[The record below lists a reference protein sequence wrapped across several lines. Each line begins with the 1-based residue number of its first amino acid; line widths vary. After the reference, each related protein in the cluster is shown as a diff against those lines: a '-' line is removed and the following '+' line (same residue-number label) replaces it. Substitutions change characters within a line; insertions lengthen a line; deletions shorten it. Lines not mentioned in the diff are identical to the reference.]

1 MAKYVFV
8 TGGVTSSLGKGI
20 IAASLAKLLQARG
33 LRVTIQKFDPYINV
47 DPGTLNPYEH
57 GECYVTEDGAE
68 TDLDLGHYERF
79 LSIFTTQANN
89 VTTGRIYQ
97 TVINKEREG
106 AYLGKTVQVIPH
118 ITDEIKRRM
127 LLLGQT
133 EEYDII
139 ITEIGG
145 TVGDIES
152 LPFIEAVR
160 QLQWEM
166 PEEDCVV
173 VHLTLIPYLKAA
185 QELKTKPTQHS
196 VKLLSSEGVN
206 PDIIVCRT
214 EQPLSLEIRRKIA
227 QFCNVKPEAV
237 IEAADAP
244 TIYEV
249 PVAMMREKLD
259 VICLKKLNIT
269 DYHEPELTKWKEFLD
284 KLKYPKSKVNIGL
297 IGKYI
302 ELQDA
307 YKSILESFIHAGAIN
322 ECKVQ
327 VVNVHSEFITEE
339 NVSEKLGNL
348 DGLFFAPGFGHRGV
362 EGKITAVKYAR
373 ENNLPFFGI
382 CLGMQMAVIEFARNV
397 LGWRDAHST
406 EMNPSTSEPVI
417 DLMEEQK
424 KISAKGGTM
433 RLGAYPCVILEGSLA
448 NEIYDKK
455 EISERHRH
463 RWEFN
468 NAYLKKFEN
477 AGMIPS
483 GKNPESGLV
492 EIIELHNHP
501 FFIGVQYHPELKS
514 TVENPHPVFV
524 HFIKAAKEFTER
536 KNSLKTQH
544 LQSEILVHG
553 S

>member
-1 MAKYVFV
+1 MAKYIFV

-79 LSIFTTQANN
+79 LNIFTSQANN

-106 AYLGKTVQVIPH
+106 AYLGKTVQVVPH

-127 LLLGQT
+127 QLLGQSG
-133 EEYDII
+133 EYDIV

-152 LPFIEAVR
+152 LPFVEAVR
-160 QLQWEM
+160 QLQWEL
-166 PEEDCVV
+166 PEEDSVV

-185 QELKTKPTQHS
+185 KELKTKPTQHS
-196 VKLLSSEGVN
+196 VKMLSQEGVH

-214 EQPLSLEIRRKIA
+214 EMTLSPELRRKIA
-227 QFCNVKPEAV
+227 LFCNVKKEAV

-249 PVAMMREKLD
+249 PVTMMLEGLD
-259 VICLKKLNIT
+259 LICLKKMNIT
-269 DYHEPELTKWKEFLD
+269 GYREPELGKWKEFLD
-284 KLKYPKSKVNIGL
+284 KLKYPKGKVNIGL

-307 YKSILESFIHAGAIN
+307 YKSILESFIHAGAMN
-322 ECKVQ
+322 ECKVEI
-327 VVNVHSEFITEE
+327 VNVHSEFITDD
-339 NVSEKLGNL
+339 NVAEKLAGL
-348 DGLFFAPGFGHRGV
+348 DGLLVAPGFGHRGV

-373 ENNLPFFGI
+373 ENGLPFFGI
-382 CLGMQMAVIEFARNV
+382 CLGMQMAVIEFGRNV
-397 LGWRDAHST
+397 LGLKNAHST
-406 EMNPSTSEPVI
+406 EMDPDTKDPVI

-424 KISAKGGTM
+424 KVTAKGGTM
-433 RLGAYPCVILEGSLA
+433 RLGAYPCTLKEGSLA
-448 NEIYDKK
+448 ARVYGKAN
-455 EISERHRH
+455 ISERHRH

-468 NAYLKKFEN
+468 NSYLDKYET
-477 AGMIPS
+477 AGMIAS
-483 GKNPESGLV
+483 GKNQATGLV
-492 EIIELHNHP
+492 EIIELTGHP

-524 HFIKAAKEFTER
+524 HFVKAAKAFAEKKIEV
-536 KNSLKTQH
+536 KNPL
-544 LQSEILVHG
+544 LQSEMI
-553 S
+553 